1 MTTNEFEGIRP
12 YNEAEIPAAMQRIA
26 CSKEFPRLASYVFPD
41 RPTEEVRQE
50 MMRYKTVREFQL
62 GVMYHANKQILRRST
77 TGFTHSGIERL
88 LPKRN
93 YLFVSNHRDIM
104 LDASLMQNVLTD
116 EGFDTC
122 EITFGENLMRGQL
135 VIDVGKSNKMFKVTR
150 PGGSAREFYK
160 KSLLLSQYIRSTIT
174 EKRQSIWIAQ
184 RNGRTKDGTDRTD
197 QGIIKMF
204 GMSQTTNRVASLA
217 ELNIV
222 PVAISYEWES
232 CDVLKAIELYRRLQ
246 GPYTKQPGEDL
257 NSILTG
263 ILQQKGRVHLE
274 FCEPVTAKDL
284 HALPGG
290 TANEFHKQVAQ
301 LLDKRICSAYRLFPN
316 NYIAHDL
323 LFEDNAYRQMY
334 TQEEKEAFV
343 IRLHELESY
352 KDSYELYKLRNIF
365 LGIYANPVE
374 SKRLTQ
380 DDTKDI

>member
-1 MTTNEFEGIRP
+1 
-12 YNEAEIPAAMQRIA
+12 
-26 CSKEFPRLASYVFPD
+26 
-41 RPTEEVRQE
+41 
-50 MMRYKTVREFQL
+50 
-62 GVMYHANKQILRRST
+62 
-77 TGFTHSGIERL
+77 
-88 LPKRN
+88 
-93 YLFVSNHRDIM
+93 
-104 LDASLMQNVLTD
+104 
-116 EGFDTC
+116 
-122 EITFGENLMRGQL
+122 
-135 VIDVGKSNKMFKVTR
+135 
-150 PGGSAREFYK
+150 
-160 KSLLLSQYIRSTIT
+160 
-174 EKRQSIWIAQ
+174 
-184 RNGRTKDGTDRTD
+184 
-197 QGIIKMF
+197 
-204 GMSQTTNRVASLA
+204 MSQTTDRVASLA

-343 IRLHELESY
+343 IRLHELDCY
-352 KDSYELYKLRNIF
+352 KNNYKLYELRNIF

>member
-1 MTTNEFEGIRP
+1 MTTHEFEDIRP

-26 CSKEFPRLASYVFPD
+26 CSKEFPLLASYVFPD

-50 MMRYKTVREFQL
+50 MMGYRTVREFQL

-77 TGFTHSGIERL
+77 TGFTYSGIERL
-88 LPKRN
+88 SPERN

-135 VIDVGKSNKMFKVTR
+135 VIDVGKSNKMFKVAR
-150 PGGSAREFYK
+150 PGANAREFYRD
-160 KSLLLSQYIRSTIT
+160 SLLLSQYIRYVVT
-174 EKRQSIWIAQ
+174 EKHQSIWIAQ
-184 RNGRTKDGTDRTD
+184 RNGRTKDGIDRTD

-204 GMSQTTNRVASLA
+204 GMSQTKDRVASLA

-222 PVAISYEWES
+222 PVAVSYEWES
-232 CDVLKAIELYRRLQ
+232 CDVLKAIELYKRTK

-263 ILQQKGRVHLE
+263 ILQQKGRVHFA
-274 FCEPVTAKDL
+274 FCEPVTAAHL
-284 HALPGG
+284 QTLPNA
-290 TANEFHKQVAQ
+290 TANEFHKKVAN
-301 LLDKRICSAYRLFPN
+301 LLDQRICSAYHLFPN
-316 NYIAHDL
+316 NYIAHDIL
-323 LFEDNAYRQMY
+323 HESNAYRQMY
-334 TQEEKEAFV
+334 TEEEKNAFV
-343 IRLHELESY
+343 RRLSELDSY
-352 KDSYELYKLRNIF
+352 KDDYALEELRSIF

-374 SKRLTQ
+374 SKRTFSN
-380 DDTKDI
+380 DNKDI

>member
-26 CSKEFPRLASYVFPD
+26 CSKEFPRLASHVFPD

-50 MMRYKTVREFQL
+50 VMRCKTVREFQL

-88 LPKRN
+88 SPKRN

-104 LDASLMQNVLTD
+104 LDATLMQNVLTD

-150 PGGSAREFYK
+150 SGGSAREFYK
-160 KSLLLSQYIRSTIT
+160 ESLLLSQYIRSTIT
-174 EKRQSIWIAQ
+174 EKHQSVWIAQ
-184 RNGRTKDGTDRTD
+184 HNGRTKDGTDRTD

-204 GMSQTTNRVASLA
+204 GMSQTTDRVASLA

-232 CDVLKAIELYRRLQ
+232 CDVLKAIELYRHLQ

-274 FCEPVTAKDL
+274 FCEPVTATDL

-290 TANEFHKQVAQ
+290 TAK
-301 LLDKRICSAYRLFPN
+301 
-316 NYIAHDL
+316 
-323 LFEDNAYRQMY
+323 MY

-343 IRLHELESY
+343 HRLHELDSY
-352 KDSYELYKLRNIF
+352 KDKYELHKLRNIF